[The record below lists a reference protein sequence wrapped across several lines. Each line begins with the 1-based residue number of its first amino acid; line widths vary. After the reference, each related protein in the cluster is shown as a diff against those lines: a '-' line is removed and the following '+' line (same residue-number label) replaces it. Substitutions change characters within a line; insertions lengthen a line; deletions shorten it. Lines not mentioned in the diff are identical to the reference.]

1 MSQCVT
7 DHTSE
12 QIFHKRSSIEYL
24 DSQFEAAPCATGFD
38 RFSSIFNQRKRKDS
52 VVSWNSLHED
62 SENALDLNMAP
73 DLLKNDCPVGS
84 PKSISFLS
92 STNSLG
98 NISVLEKQ
106 RLTQNK
112 EDEQSNLDEIA
123 HYSNILNTMM
133 QMQVKDALNCNSS
146 SDEVNACS
154 LHKNVSEKSLKASDS
169 SNNLSNSANDS
180 KSRVKLFRKSFR
192 GLKKSL
198 SADATPPDSNS
209 KQLKKSDSRKDDKRC
224 DSSML
229 EGRLKRSLSNS
240 LDRLKYQ
247 RLGEYRESARIRYWE
262 IMKNIDRHSKNDFKR
277 LWAFYSALEA
287 LVESL
292 SYELVAESSSSS
304 IKPKNAANVRKI
316 RDLLENES
324 EKMKILYSGN
334 FKKDKMELLRLQADL
349 APVLFLN
356 PVKSL
361 EMIKSLTKNEK
372 GFDSQI
378 VLTDLQETILQ
389 LSRKSSSKL
398 AKVAVLLETYTP
410 LIIIKKELSVN
421 SDFEGMNSKLLRICS
436 DSQG

>member
-1 MSQCVT
+1 
-7 DHTSE
+7 
-12 QIFHKRSSIEYL
+12 
-24 DSQFEAAPCATGFD
+24 
-38 RFSSIFNQRKRKDS
+38 
-52 VVSWNSLHED
+52 
-62 SENALDLNMAP
+62 
-73 DLLKNDCPVGS
+73 
-84 PKSISFLS
+84 
-92 STNSLG
+92 
-98 NISVLEKQ
+98 
-106 RLTQNK
+106 
-112 EDEQSNLDEIA
+112 
-123 HYSNILNTMM
+123 M

-180 KSRVKLFRKSFR
+180 KSGVKLFCKSFR

-198 SADATPPDSNS
+198 SADATPADSSS
-209 KQLKKSDSRKDDKRC
+209 KQLKKSDSRKNDKRC

-316 RDLLENES
+316 RDILENES

-356 PVKSL
+356 PIKSL

-389 LSRKSSSKL
+389 LARKSSSKL